1 MSNGTIR
8 IFRIIDYFD
17 LWRGAFYSVMLGMI
31 YGAVVPKGTTTIPL
45 IVFAVLIMIYLISD
59 GITRFNSRRII
70 RNNWFGLQ
78 KEVSIINEIFILIL
92 EMVGLS
98 IFAVWAYGIPS
109 KINTIPFGID
119 NIVIENSV
127 LFGAFCLSN
136 CFHNAALIQIDEGPN
151 VGIFFLHSLFQDA
164 SEMPPQS
171 RRWAPILIQTKDTAL
186 NSLEEAERAYEA
198 SKKTIKTEFEKKT
211 NFKIIDILK
220 LLSKYIPLVI
230 LKWAR
235 FITASVHLG
244 LVHTIIQYVAL
255 HILLLHLL
263 AGLTVIFARIEGV
276 FPFLLNVRYYSLLLI
291 LVSVVFYAVSSYE
304 EMKRLRRENSTKI
317 KENRTTREEKS
328 QLFGNL
334 VLITFFLFWI
344 LSLPKT
350 MLITLVLIVG
360 GLYAL
365 VLLATT
371 YE

>member
-31 YGAVVPKGTTTIPL
+31 YGATVPKGTISVPL

-59 GITRFNSRRII
+59 GIVRFSSRRII
-70 RNNWFGLQ
+70 RNNWSRLES
-78 KEVSIINEIFILIL
+78 EVSIISEVWLLIL

-119 NIVIENSV
+119 SVAIGNSV

-151 VGIFFLHSLFQDA
+151 IGIFFFRSLFQDA

-171 RRWAPILIQTKDTAL
+171 ERWAPTWIEMKETAL
-186 NSLEEAERAYEA
+186 KSLEEAEHTYED
-198 SKKTIKTEFEKKT
+198 SKETIKTEFEKKRD
-211 NFKIIDILK
+211 FKIIDILK
-220 LLSKYIPLVI
+220 LLLKYIPLVI

-235 FITASVHLG
+235 FVTISVKLG
-244 LVHTIIQYVAL
+244 LIHTIIQYVAL
-255 HILLLHLL
+255 HVLLLHLL
-263 AGLTVIFARIEGV
+263 AGLTLIFANEEGV
-276 FPFLLNVRYYSLLLI
+276 FPFLRSVRYYSLLLI
-291 LVSVVFYAVSSYE
+291 LVSAVLYSVSSYE
-304 EMKRLRRENSTKI
+304 EMQRLRRERNAGG
-317 KENRTTREEKS
+317 EEGRTPREEKS
-328 QLFGNL
+328 QLLGNL

-344 LSLPKT
+344 LSLPKD
-350 MLITLVLIVG
+350 MLIILVLVAG
-360 GLYAL
+360 GLYAF